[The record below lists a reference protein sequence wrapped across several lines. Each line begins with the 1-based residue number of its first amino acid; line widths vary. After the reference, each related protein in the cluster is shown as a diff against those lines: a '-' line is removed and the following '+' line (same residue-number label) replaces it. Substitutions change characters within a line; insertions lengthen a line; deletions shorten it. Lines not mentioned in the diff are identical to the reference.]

1 MKKLWNIYKKYGKF
15 QSLIMGIKVNNVQ
28 WFMLIWLKFIFYKI
42 TIMRLL
48 NIKLE
53 LLIFLLNQSI
63 IILNMLLNFTKYS
76 ANIKKKMKRWKIKL
90 IVYKK

>member
-53 LLIFLLNQSI
+53 LLIFLLN
-63 IILNMLLNFTKYS
+63 
-76 ANIKKKMKRWKIKL
+76 
-90 IVYKK
+90 